1 MPSAFSSRP
10 TPDRRPAR
18 ERGVICLSPTVR
30 FGTPLAC
37 RAMNSCMD
45 PAPGGHVPVGTWT
58 AHRLLKCGSD
68 WDLRRGS
75 ERGARGPGEHDCS
88 ARRRPRDS
96 TEKAALGLGVWSRS
110 SRNGGR
116 GSPVGWEQFSAP
128 TRRRSSPAA
137 GVVPGHVPGSAL
149 VGGHVR
155 TLSPAPCF
163 LPRPSCFVH
172 RSLPKNA
179 AFLPR
184 LSIPPAATCAS
195 HLHIFRQVRQRRSF
209 NAPLSPKFDYF

>member
-1 MPSAFSSRP
+1 
-10 TPDRRPAR
+10 
-18 ERGVICLSPTVR
+18 
-30 FGTPLAC
+30 
-37 RAMNSCMD
+37 MNSCMD

-88 ARRRPRDS
+88 ACRRPRDS
-96 TEKAALGLGVWSRS
+96 TEKAASGLGIRSRS

-149 VGGHVR
+149 VGGSRAHTQPR
-155 TLSPAPCF
+155 PLLPAQTQLLRSSLSPQKCRVPATFVCP
-163 LPRPSCFVH
+163 PRSNM
-172 RSLPKNA
+172 R
-179 AFLPR
+179 
-184 LSIPPAATCAS
+184 IPLAY
-195 HLHIFRQVRQRRSF
+195 L
-209 NAPLSPKFDYF
+209 